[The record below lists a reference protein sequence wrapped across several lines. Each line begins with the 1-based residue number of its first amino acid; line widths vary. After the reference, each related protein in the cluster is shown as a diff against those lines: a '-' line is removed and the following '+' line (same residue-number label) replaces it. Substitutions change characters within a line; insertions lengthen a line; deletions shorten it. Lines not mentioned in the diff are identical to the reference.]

1 MSSQIADKSFVTT
14 FVALISTLALLAT
27 VLFLVAA
34 LVGVVGS
41 VAPDDGSRKKVTV
54 LERIKPVARVALA
67 VPAAPGAELK
77 LSGQD
82 VYNKVC
88 MACHATGAAGA
99 PKVGAKD
106 QWEPRFAQG
115 LDTLMNHAV
124 AGLRAMPAKGG
135 DPSLTEAN
143 IKDAIV
149 YMLGE
154 TGIKTDTEAA
164 PAAAP
169 TIAPAAAVPAAPA
182 TAPAEK
188 AARATFDSY
197 VEKVGKESAP
207 AAAPAPSN

>member
-1 MSSQIADKSFVTT
+1 MSSQVADKSFVTT
-14 FVALISTLALLAT
+14 FVVLISALALLAT
-27 VLFLVAA
+27 VLFMVGA

-41 VAPDDGSRKKVTV
+41 VAPDDGSRKQVAV
-54 LERIKPVARVALA
+54 IERIKPVARVAFA
-67 VPAAPGAELK
+67 VPKPAGAELR

-115 LDTLMNHAV
+115 LDTLVKNAV
-124 AGLRAMPAKGG
+124 NGIRGMPAKGG
-135 DPSLTEAN
+135 NPSLTEAN
-143 IKDAIV
+143 IKDSVV

-154 TGIKTDTEAA
+154 TGIKTDAASA
-164 PAAAP
+164 PAA
-169 TIAPAAAVPAAPA
+169 TVP
-182 TAPAEK
+182 
-188 AARATFDSY
+188 
-197 VEKVGKESAP
+197 VEVAP